1 MLMKHFDTIQKSLF
15 VAVIDWEG
23 HYIIQSITFYE
34 QVSCRIGKS
43 RITGCYRI

>member
-1 MLMKHFDTIQKSLF
+1 MKHFDTIQNSLFF